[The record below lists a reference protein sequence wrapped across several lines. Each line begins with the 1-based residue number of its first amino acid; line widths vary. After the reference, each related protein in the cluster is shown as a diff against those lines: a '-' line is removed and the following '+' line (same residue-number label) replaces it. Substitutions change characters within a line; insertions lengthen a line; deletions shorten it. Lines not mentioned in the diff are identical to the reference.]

1 MINPQPSDFHNFA
14 PKINTQYRMNYIK
27 STLSIIFAGLLC
39 ACGNNGQGE
48 YGEQAYPVITVQPDS
63 ITVEEYY
70 SASIQG
76 RQDVEIYPQ
85 VTGTITKVCVKEGER
100 VSKGDIL
107 FVIDQVPYRAV
118 LLEAT
123 ANVHA
128 AQAQVETAQLDYTS
142 KEALLRE
149 QVISGY
155 DLSVAKNTLAAAKA
169 GLEQARAQEIAAR
182 NNLSYTEVK
191 SPSDGVVGTIP
202 YRAGALV
209 NATMASPLTTISDN
223 REMYVYFSMAENQLR
238 SLLREYGNPDEVIAK
253 MPAIRLQLN
262 DGSMYAS
269 DGHIETISG
278 VINPKTGTVSV
289 RAVFPNES
297 NILLSGG
304 IGNVIIPHL
313 ERSALVIPQSV
324 TYEIQDKLFAYK
336 LVKGKAVATELT
348 VVKIH
353 DGKQYIVRKGLQRG
367 DTIVSEGIGLIQDGM
382 EIVVK

>member
-1 MINPQPSDFHNFA
+1 
-14 PKINTQYRMNYIK
+14 MNYAK
-27 STLSIIFAGLLC
+27 TTLSIISAGLLC

-48 YGEQAYPVITVQPDS
+48 YGQQTYPVITVKPDS
-63 ITVEEYY
+63 ITVDECY

-85 VTGTITKVCVKEGER
+85 VSGTITRVCVKEGER
-100 VSKGDIL
+100 VSKGKVL
-107 FVIDQVPYRAV
+107 FVIDQVPYKAA
-118 LLEAT
+118 LLTAT

-149 QVISGY
+149 QVISEY
-155 DLSVAKNTLAAAKA
+155 DLSMARNALTAAKA

-202 YRAGALV
+202 YRIGALV
-209 NATMASPLTTISDN
+209 SPSMPSPLTTVSDN

-238 SLLREYGNPDEVIAK
+238 SLLREYGTPAEVIAQ
-253 MPAIRLQLN
+253 MPSIKLRLN
-262 DGSMYAS
+262 DGTMYAP
-269 DGHIETISG
+269 GGRIETISG

-297 NILLSGG
+297 NVLISGG
-304 IGNVIIPHL
+304 IGNVIIPHI
-313 ERSALVIPQSV
+313 ERSAIVIPQSV

-336 LVKGKAVATELT
+336 LVKGKAAATQLS
-348 VVKIH
+348 VKKIH
-353 DGKQYIVRKGLQRG
+353 DGKQYIVRSGLQQG
-367 DTIVSEGIGLIQDGM
+367 DTIVSEGVGLIQDGM
-382 EIVVK
+382 EIVVKSATEEGTPAQHN